1 MKKVFVE
8 PEIKVVGIEMQDIIC
23 TSAAAECGTATNE
36 TSVDL
41 LLGETVGSNQTL
53 GAFLF

>member
-23 TSAAAECGTATNE
+23 TSAATDCGNATNE

-41 LLGETVGSNQTL
+41 LLGDTVGSNQTF
-53 GAFLF
+53 GAFQF